1 MYLLDTNILSD
12 MVRNPFGRAAERA
25 DRVGNEN
32 FAISIVVAAEIQVGI
47 AKNPSFRRA
56 AEMRA
61 ILDTI
66 DIKPLEQPCDEVYG
80 RIRADLE
87 KHGVVIGPNDLLV
100 AAHALALDAVLV
112 TDDEEFSRVPG
123 LKTENWLRDAPA
135 TEQTGR

>member
-1 MYLLDTNILSD
+1 MGLRRSTSRGCEPMYLLDTNILSD

-66 DIKPLEQPCDEVYG
+66 DIKPLEQP
-80 RIRADLE
+80 
-87 KHGVVIGPNDLLV
+87 
-100 AAHALALDAVLV
+100 
-112 TDDEEFSRVPG
+112 
-123 LKTENWLRDAPA
+123 
-135 TEQTGR
+135 